1 MVAEEVN
8 GPQNKFLKDFGAV
21 VCRLTSFHH
30 VGFSAPNCSTKS
42 FLPAILIAAS
52 TAACAAITTD
62 AQIAARSAAPADYR
76 KIISEGTPAP
86 MTKGALV
93 SELHNTSGPQP
104 GDWMA
109 CVKSNTNPY
118 IGFFAVFIADEKV
131 MEFRRSIGI
140 DQCESAAYSL
150 LPSPPPPVQE
160 DNKSG
165 KRKKPIQHRGRHVDS
180 GHSAGDRPSDY
191 SGSEAG

>member
-1 MVAEEVN
+1 MVAEEID
-8 GPQNKFLKDFGAV
+8 GPQSNFLKDFGAV

-52 TAACAAITTD
+52 TAACAAITSD
-62 AQIAARSAAPADYR
+62 AQIAARIAAPADYR

-93 SELHNTSGPQP
+93 SELRKTSGPQP

-131 MEFRRSIGI
+131 KEFRRSIGI

-160 DNKSG
+160 NNKSG
-165 KRKKPIQHRGRHVDS
+165 KRKKPIQHRGRRIDS
-180 GHSAGDRPSDY
+180 GYSAGDRSSDY
-191 SGSEAG
+191 LTSESD